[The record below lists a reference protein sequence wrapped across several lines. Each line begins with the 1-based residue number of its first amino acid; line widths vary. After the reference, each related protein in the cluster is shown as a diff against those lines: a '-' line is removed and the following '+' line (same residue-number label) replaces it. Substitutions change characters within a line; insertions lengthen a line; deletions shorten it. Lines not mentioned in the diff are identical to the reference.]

1 MKLKL
6 NREFAVRHLFV
17 AALLAAM
24 GAWFAY
30 DGYVTYPSMTPEA
43 LYEKIEHSQPPS
55 HEAAVKV
62 YENAIPRQKQ
72 FMALCLLGSL
82 VVGLGVLKAW
92 RFRFEYD
99 DDGFFWNGH
108 RMTKADILSV
118 NDSQWKKKGIFR
130 LKTRFGKITLDAWHN
145 AGVDEFVNQISSARM
160 ESQTSVPRSESL

>member
-17 AALLAAM
+17 TALLVAM
-24 GAWFAY
+24 GCWFAY

-72 FMALCLLGSL
+72 FMGLCLLGSL
-82 VVGLGVLKAW
+82 IVGLGVFRAW
-92 RFRFEYD
+92 RFDFEYD
-99 DDGFFWNGH
+99 DAGFTWNGR
-108 RMTKADILSV
+108 RMTFADIKSV
-118 NDSQWKKKGIFR
+118 DDSQWKKKGI
-130 LKTRFGKITLDAWHN
+130 LKLNTPFGRITLDAWHN
-145 AGVDEFVNQISSARM
+145 TGVDAFRAKLSPE
-160 ESQTSVPRSESL
+160 ESH

>member
-17 AALLAAM
+17 TALLAAM
-24 GAWFAY
+24 GCWFAY

-72 FMALCLLGSL
+72 FMGLCLLGSL
-82 VVGLGVLKAW
+82 IVGLGVFRAW
-92 RFRFEYD
+92 RFDFEYD
-99 DDGFFWNGH
+99 DAGFTWNGR
-108 RMTKADILSV
+108 RMAFADIKSV
-118 NDSQWKKKGIFR
+118 DDSQWKKKGI
-130 LKTRFGKITLDAWHN
+130 LKLNTPFGRITLDAWHN
-145 AGVDEFVNQISSARM
+145 TGVDAFRAKLSPE
-160 ESQTSVPRSESL
+160 ESH

>member
-17 AALLAAM
+17 TVLLAAM
-24 GAWFAY
+24 GCWFAY

-72 FMALCLLGSL
+72 FMGLCLLGSL
-82 VVGLGVLKAW
+82 IVGLGVFRAW
-92 RFRFEYD
+92 RFDFEYD
-99 DDGFFWNGH
+99 DAGFTWNGR
-108 RMTKADILSV
+108 RMAFADIKSV
-118 NDSQWKKKGIFR
+118 DDSQWKNKGI
-130 LKTRFGKITLDAWHN
+130 LKLNTPFGRITLDAWHN
-145 AGVDEFVNQISSARM
+145 TGVDAFRAKLSPE
-160 ESQTSVPRSESL
+160 ESH